1 MSNVPDDRAASQA
14 KLIWVASEPE
24 RGQCSTLSSSRS
36 LQTVRIANTG
46 QQQGRPHQQQ
56 LPGMPKENMGKLRS
70 ASAKRSSK
78 NAMPMST
85 KLKVPSI
92 SKSSMPM
99 ATDPKLVA
107 GLLRSI
113 SDLSLVGEEDDS
125 RLLPA
130 LDAWLAGRLPYLTF
144 SRSVDSSDAHG
155 TTLLMVA
162 ACFGKV
168 ETVRRLISAGAD
180 VNHCNSS
187 GRTPLTYA
195 ALGADL
201 PRHNLAI
208 IRALLEAGAWRGIG
222 AALETA
228 ALLGR
233 SSLVAALAGAGGLQS
248 GHICLVNWPAQRAV
262 HGCECRVL
270 EFSSSTHAYAV
281 TMLSGPLSACDT
293 TAPGTLDPPEPL
305 GKGPPM
311 ATVYEGMV
319 KQLRRSLVEG
329 KLMARSDADDLR
341 THEQMLRG
349 TVAVDEEA
357 ADIKMAG
364 RALLV
369 AIPARQ
375 LRVALHLLD
384 TERCDPVLAAGANP
398 LDVAAGALAGAPPLL
413 PRAHDGCTMEGVMSI
428 RPGQAVQII
437 RRPEQWLRGRTGR
450 VREWNP
456 DSGRFVVALLPA
468 SKDELTRCRA
478 RKDGHSGMRSHLLN
492 IRCLPQDLLKVDE
505 RLIGPGVPSD
515 CELISVT

>member
-1 MSNVPDDRAASQA
+1 
-14 KLIWVASEPE
+14 
-24 RGQCSTLSSSRS
+24 
-36 LQTVRIANTG
+36 
-46 QQQGRPHQQQ
+46 
-56 LPGMPKENMGKLRS
+56 
-70 ASAKRSSK
+70 
-78 NAMPMST
+78 
-85 KLKVPSI
+85 
-92 SKSSMPM
+92 
-99 ATDPKLVA
+99 
-107 GLLRSI
+107 
-113 SDLSLVGEEDDS
+113 
-125 RLLPA
+125 
-130 LDAWLAGRLPYLTF
+130 
-144 SRSVDSSDAHG
+144 
-155 TTLLMVA
+155 
-162 ACFGKV
+162 
-168 ETVRRLISAGAD
+168 
-180 VNHCNSS
+180 
-187 GRTPLTYA
+187 
-195 ALGADL
+195 
-201 PRHNLAI
+201 
-208 IRALLEAGAWRGIG
+208 
-222 AALETA
+222 
-228 ALLGR
+228 
-233 SSLVAALAGAGGLQS
+233 
-248 GHICLVNWPAQRAV
+248 
-262 HGCECRVL
+262 
-270 EFSSSTHAYAV
+270 
-281 TMLSGPLSACDT
+281 
-293 TAPGTLDPPEPL
+293 
-305 GKGPPM
+305 
-311 ATVYEGMV
+311 
-319 KQLRRSLVEG
+319 
-329 KLMARSDADDLR
+329 MARSDADDLR

-468 SKDELTRCRA
+468 SKDELTSCRA